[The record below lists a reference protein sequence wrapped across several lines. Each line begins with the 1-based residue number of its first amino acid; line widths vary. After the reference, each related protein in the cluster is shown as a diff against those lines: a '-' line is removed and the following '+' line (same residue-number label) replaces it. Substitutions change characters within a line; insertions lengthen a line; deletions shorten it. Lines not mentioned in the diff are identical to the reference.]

1 MTSIITGDI
10 INSRKQDSTDW
21 LTGLK
26 AIFNTIG
33 ASPQVWEIY
42 RGDEFQIEIIDPS
55 LSLHYAL
62 LIKSYL
68 RSINLDARMAIG
80 VGDKNHTAQ
89 SISESNGSAFVHS
102 GVLFETLKKQKINLA
117 IATADDSL
125 NDELNL
131 MLQLSLSF
139 MDFWLVQSAE
149 FTFISL
155 KNPELSQEEIG
166 RLLEINQAAVSRRKS
181 RAKFDLV
188 LALDNYFR
196 KKIKLYNV

>member
-21 LTGLK
+21 IIGLK
-26 AIFNTIG
+26 AIFNTVG

-55 LSLHYAL
+55 LALHYAL

-80 VGDKNHTAQ
+80 VGDKNYTAQ
-89 SISESNGSAFVHS
+89 SISESNGSAFVRS
-102 GVLFETLKKQKINLA
+102 GALFETLKKQKVNLA
-117 IATADDSL
+117 IATVDDSL
-125 NDELNL
+125 NEELNL
-131 MLQLSLSF
+131 MLRLSLSF

-196 KKIKLYNV
+196 KKIKLHNV

>member
-10 INSRKQDSTDW
+10 INSRKQDSTEW
-21 LTGLK
+21 ITGLK
-26 AIFNTIG
+26 AIFNTVG
-33 ASPQVWEIY
+33 ASPKVWEIY

-68 RSINLDARMAIG
+68 RSINLDARMSIG
-80 VGDKNHTAQ
+80 VGDKDYTAQ

-102 GVLFETLKKQKINLA
+102 GVLFETLKKQKVNLA
-117 IATADDSL
+117 IATADNSL
-125 NDELNL
+125 NEELNL

>member
-21 LTGLK
+21 IIGLK
-26 AIFNTIG
+26 AIFNTVG
-33 ASPQVWEIY
+33 ASPKVWEIY

-80 VGDKNHTAQ
+80 VGDKNYTAQ

-102 GVLFETLKKQKINLA
+102 GALFETLKKQKVNLA

-125 NDELNL
+125 NEELNL
-131 MLQLSLSF
+131 MLQLSLGF

-166 RLLEINQAAVSRRKS
+166 RLLQINQAAVSRRKS

-196 KKIKLYNV
+196 KKIKLHNV